1 MERVKFLQIAF
12 ERTLADKQYLMQSEK
27 AGLIND
33 PIDGNK
39 VRSFVQE
46 FLTMP
51 ESLKSKVLKIVNP

>member
-1 MERVKFLQIAF
+1 VGEDSSNRLREKSWLISNI
-12 ERTLADKQYLMQSEK
+12 LMQSEK

-33 PIDGNK
+33 PLDGNK